1 MKDLHARSAD
11 YSQGAPRRPLL
22 FRIELL
28 LMHPSSLPRWDSTFR
43 HFNLWYSRKLL
54 SYIGSTILNNICQA
68 VVYKLI
74 MRLTVCLS
82 SQESIPLSIP
92 LSSWVMPACNWSS
105 SLQLWMR
112 HAKTL
117 LGCPGR
123 SSHVL
128 TLEDSRCKVTN
139 PLLSGRFYG
148 VTSERT
154 DLRSGTVHK
163 ATRTFF
169 LVDVIA
175 NWAVTNR

>member
-68 VVYKLI
+68 VHSLLI
-74 MRLTVCLS
+74 ISRVHSSVHSPFVLSHACL
-82 SQESIPLSIP
+82 QL
-92 LSSWVMPACNWSS
+92 V
-105 SLQLWMR
+105 QLWMR

-175 NWAVTNR
+175 NWAVANR